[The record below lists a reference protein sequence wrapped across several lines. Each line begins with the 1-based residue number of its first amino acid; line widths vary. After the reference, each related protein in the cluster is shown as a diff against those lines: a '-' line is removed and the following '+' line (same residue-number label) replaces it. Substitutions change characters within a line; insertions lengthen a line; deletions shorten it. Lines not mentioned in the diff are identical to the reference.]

1 MSVAFDFLRY
11 EIAEINYKIIEHTE
25 DTPNE
30 TQKEIPVTTEISIQK
45 NTDDP
50 KLFRIQLNIS
60 VLEKRQFNM
69 LLFGYFKWNGESVSE
84 DTEQCILTNGAM
96 MMYPYARAALSTI
109 SVLDGSKPIMLPT
122 INVFEMFANTNQEDA
137 GK

>member
-25 DTPNE
+25 DIQNE

-45 NTDDP
+45 KTDDP

-69 LLFGYFKWNGESVSE
+69 LLFGYFKWNGESVAE

-96 MMYPYARAALSTI
+96 MMYPYARAALST
-109 SVLDGSKPIMLPT
+109 
-122 INVFEMFANTNQEDA
+122 
-137 GK
+137 